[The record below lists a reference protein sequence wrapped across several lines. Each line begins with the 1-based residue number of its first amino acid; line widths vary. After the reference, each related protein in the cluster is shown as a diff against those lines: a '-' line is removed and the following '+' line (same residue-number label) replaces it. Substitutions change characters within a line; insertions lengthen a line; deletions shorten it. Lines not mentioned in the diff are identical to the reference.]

1 MRHLSLLEGVLIL
14 VVAVLAVA
22 ALAGVIRFD
31 MARTAPMSALHGGV
45 GVHLTLLHV
54 GDEHIDDGHWR
65 GPAIQK
71 AAESAPRHLFGRHP
85 RGDVSV

>member
-54 GDEHIDDGHWR
+54 GDEHIDDGRRDAR
-65 GPAIQK
+65 GCFSAGR
-71 AAESAPRHLFGRHP
+71 APRPLRAGNLR
-85 RGDVSV
+85 RVSVVA